1 MYLHTTTNLEY
12 QVCIKELVLHLQANQ
27 EEKQLQDGI
36 QVQGMKIDSMDIVF
50 LALILVIRLW
60 NVDPMEEEVLESLMT
75 KLGVGHVIIMAIL
88 MLTVI
93 Q

>member
-1 MYLHTTTNLEY
+1 M
-12 QVCIKELVLHLQANQ
+12 HLQANK

-50 LALILVIRLW
+50 LALISVIRLW
-60 NVDPMEEEVLESLMT
+60 NVDPMEEEVLEALMT
-75 KLGVGHVIIMAIL
+75 KLGVGHVIILAIL
-88 MLTVI
+88 LLTVT